1 MEMNAQRDRF
11 LRDQLRP
18 FTKRSNVLGYSAALL
33 DVAVFVTAVCLA
45 CASANAW
52 LQALFSVIAGT
63 MISTLFVLAHDASH
77 GSLVR
82 HRRGNA
88 LLARLLLLPSLHN
101 LTLWKIQHNRMHH
114 QDSNIKGMNSW
125 APLSADEFAALP
137 RWRQWRERLYRGGG
151 FGPYYLVERWL
162 KHKFYPGASV
172 RGVAR
177 KRALM
182 DFAALVVWLAVWSLG
197 AVCAGSLA
205 GNAWYASHAWGVVLP
220 FALWNCLMGLTVYLQ
235 HTHPAVPWFRSTAEA
250 RRHGAEE
257 LTVHVRYPRWYG
269 ILSHD
274 IMEHPAHHIHPLIPF
289 YRLRAAQERLNELLG
304 KDAIVEPMTP
314 FYVLRLIRQCRAY
327 DYERKAWVDFCDTA
341 APAPAAAERGVA
353 PDLIPDGMEV
363 A

>member
-1 MEMNAQRDRF
+1 MNAQREKF
-11 LRDQLRP
+11 LRNEMRP

-33 DVAVFVTAVCLA
+33 DVVIFGGAVFLA
-45 CASANAW
+45 CASENAW
-52 LQALFSVIAGT
+52 LQVLFSVIAGT
-63 MISTLFVLAHDASH
+63 MISTLFVLAHDACH

-88 LLARLLLLPSLHN
+88 ILARALLLPALHN

-125 APLSADEFAALP
+125 SPMSVEEFAALP
-137 RWRQWRERLYRGGG
+137 RWKQWRERIYRTGG

-162 KHKFYPGASV
+162 KHKFFPGSGVPASL
-172 RGVAR
+172 R
-177 KRALM
+177 KRAWA
-182 DFAALVVWLAVWSLG
+182 DFALLLAWLAAWSAG
-197 AVCAGSLA
+197 AVYAGSI
-205 GNAWYASHAWGVVLP
+205 GDNAWYASLAWGVAVP
-220 FALWNCLMGLTVYLQ
+220 FLIWNSLMGLTVYLQ
-235 HTHPAVPWFRSTAEA
+235 HTHHAVPWFRTAAEA

-257 LTVHVRYPRWYG
+257 LTVHVKYPRWYG

-314 FYVLRLIRQCRAY
+314 FYVLGLLRQCRLY
-327 DYERKAWVDFCDTA
+327 DYERKEWLDFSDT
-341 APAPAAAERGVA
+341 VA
-353 PDLIPDGMEV
+353 PEPAGSALTPE
-363 A
+363 APRT